1 MPMTYIGY
9 PTLEAWARVADR
21 KLPVYAGLVEEPQP
35 PDSHGIQTVL
45 LVIWVSQHRPS
56 AQEVHYFR
64 CRVGLLEYIGK
75 TPFGNDHP
83 ERKQRA
89 GQAWGLI
96 RSWLEEQGFSV
107 REGVIAQKEARAQQV
122 PEECFL
128 EMQCSQCDRKLDN
141 PAPWCG
147 CRCHEWV

>member
-1 MPMTYIGY
+1 MVYIGY
-9 PTLEAWARVADR
+9 PTLEAWAQVVR
-21 KLPVYAGLVEEPQP
+21 KDEPVYACLVEEPQP

-64 CRVGLLEYIGK
+64 CRVGVLEYVGS

-89 GQAWGLI
+89 EGAWGVI

-107 REGVIAQKEARAQQV
+107 REGVIAHPKDLKLFEGWPEFLRYDKEQKRYIR
-122 PEECFL
+122 
-128 EMQCSQCDRKLDN
+128 S
-141 PAPWCG
+141 
-147 CRCHEWV
+147 